1 MGVYRAAIV
10 TENGQNLI
18 AQALANEKPLIFTS
32 AKTSSYSYPVGT
44 DVPALTGLQDV
55 VQSVLPFDS
64 KVLGGN
70 VAQVSVRFD
79 NDGVDQ
85 TYRIE
90 TIGLYAKIEGGAET
104 LFSVTQATT
113 PDEMPVQSDISPSAY
128 IYNIQHTVQN
138 ASQITLTVNPAG
150 TATVQDIMDIESPEF
165 DDSGT
170 VEGISSFPGFLETM
184 KSKMNFFQFFRNLKA
199 GLQFVL
205 HAGQIVN
212 NCVTDNAGLPLS
224 AAQGKVLKDLYTQ
237 LYSDLNT
244 TNNNL
249 SNAGITTVKKI
260 TDLYAIKKSGFYCY
274 DAGASNA
281 PMSSRGGMVIAN
293 YLSDAWISL
302 NVVPYA
308 LSKIYTNS
316 KYNSTWTG
324 WSELASKDDLATKL
338 ELVATDFLPL
348 TAATIQPNNY
358 TYFIFNPSLPSGYI
372 LVGACLK
379 DTNALARK
387 VVPVYCN
394 ASSSNGTHRINLQLA
409 NTSNDVV
416 SITADMAIAFYLFV
430 RKK

>member
-1 MGVYRAAIV
+1 MMMNLMTILVKKVFISSKPTFVYLLCPPLCGPFSIQESAAGGLSYKV
-10 TENGQNLI
+10 KKEPSRRNHRNG
-18 AQALANEKPLIFTS
+18 
-32 AKTSSYSYPVGT
+32 
-44 DVPALTGLQDV
+44 TGL
-55 VQSVLPFDS
+55 
-64 KVLGGN
+64 KH
-70 VAQVSVRFD
+70 RF
-79 NDGVDQ
+79 VD
-85 TYRIE
+85 IN
-90 TIGLYAKIEGGAET
+90 KIHY
-104 LFSVTQATT
+104 F
-113 PDEMPVQSDISPSAY
+113 P
-128 IYNIQHTVQN
+128 
-138 ASQITLTVNPAG
+138 NPG
-150 TATVQDIMDIESPEF
+150 TMYV
-165 DDSGT
+165 
-170 VEGISSFPGFLETM
+170 
-184 KSKMNFFQFFRNLKA
+184 
-199 GLQFVL
+199 
-205 HAGQIVN
+205 
-212 NCVTDNAGLPLS
+212 
-224 AAQGKVLKDLYTQ
+224 
-237 LYSDLNT
+237 
-244 TNNNL
+244 NNNL

>member
-1 MGVYRAAIV
+1 MYV
-10 TENGQNLI
+10 
-18 AQALANEKPLIFTS
+18 
-32 AKTSSYSYPVGT
+32 
-44 DVPALTGLQDV
+44 
-55 VQSVLPFDS
+55 
-64 KVLGGN
+64 
-70 VAQVSVRFD
+70 
-79 NDGVDQ
+79 
-85 TYRIE
+85 
-90 TIGLYAKIEGGAET
+90 
-104 LFSVTQATT
+104 
-113 PDEMPVQSDISPSAY
+113 
-128 IYNIQHTVQN
+128 
-138 ASQITLTVNPAG
+138 
-150 TATVQDIMDIESPEF
+150 
-165 DDSGT
+165 
-170 VEGISSFPGFLETM
+170 
-184 KSKMNFFQFFRNLKA
+184 
-199 GLQFVL
+199 
-205 HAGQIVN
+205 
-212 NCVTDNAGLPLS
+212 
-224 AAQGKVLKDLYTQ
+224 
-237 LYSDLNT
+237 
-244 TNNNL
+244 NNNL
-249 SNAGITTVKKI
+249 SNAGNTTVKKI

>member
-1 MGVYRAAIV
+1 MSETKTKNLCTVPAADLTDSQYFIAEDGGELKRIPKAQV
-10 TENGQNLI
+10 VLKKLENMLATDTENLAGGGEVT
-18 AQALANEKPLIFTS
+18 AQELLDALAEQVANKLL
-32 AKTSSYSYPVGT
+32 AKS
-44 DVPALTGLQDV
+44 QV
-55 VQSVLPFDS
+55 VNNL
-64 KVLGGN
+64 L
-70 VAQVSVRFD
+70 A
-79 NDGVDQ
+79 
-85 TYRIE
+85 
-90 TIGLYAKIEGGAET
+90 
-104 LFSVTQATT
+104 
-113 PDEMPVQSDISPSAY
+113 
-128 IYNIQHTVQN
+128 
-138 ASQITLTVNPAG
+138 
-150 TATVQDIMDIESPEF
+150 
-165 DDSGT
+165 T
-170 VEGISSFPGFLETM
+170 VEG
-184 KSKMNFFQFFRNLKA
+184 N
-199 GLQFVL
+199 
-205 HAGQIVN
+205 
-212 NCVTDNAGLPLS
+212 PLD
-224 AAQGKVLKDLYTQ
+224 ATQGKALKDLI
-237 LYSDLNT
+237 DT

>member
-1 MGVYRAAIV
+1 M
-10 TENGQNLI
+10 
-18 AQALANEKPLIFTS
+18 
-32 AKTSSYSYPVGT
+32 
-44 DVPALTGLQDV
+44 
-55 VQSVLPFDS
+55 
-64 KVLGGN
+64 
-70 VAQVSVRFD
+70 
-79 NDGVDQ
+79 
-85 TYRIE
+85 
-90 TIGLYAKIEGGAET
+90 
-104 LFSVTQATT
+104 
-113 PDEMPVQSDISPSAY
+113 
-128 IYNIQHTVQN
+128 
-138 ASQITLTVNPAG
+138 
-150 TATVQDIMDIESPEF
+150 
-165 DDSGT
+165 
-170 VEGISSFPGFLETM
+170 
-184 KSKMNFFQFFRNLKA
+184 
-199 GLQFVL
+199 
-205 HAGQIVN
+205 
-212 NCVTDNAGLPLS
+212 
-224 AAQGKVLKDLYTQ
+224 
-237 LYSDLNT
+237 
-244 TNNNL
+244 
-249 SNAGITTVKKI
+249 SNAGIPTVKKI

>member
-1 MGVYRAAIV
+1 MALKDVIIGYAKGDKGDKGDTGERGATGQTGPQGEPGNIADAAITDTQGLDVAKGTKTTAQKLFDAIADRIVNKLV
-10 TENGQNLI
+10 TNDTLTTK
-18 AQALANEKPLIFTS
+18 LADYLLKSAMSSTNINSTTNVPTS
-32 AKTSSYSYPVGT
+32 ALVYS
-44 DVPALTGLQDV
+44 LLQDV
-55 VQSVLPFDS
+55 
-64 KVLGGN
+64 
-70 VAQVSVRFD
+70 
-79 NDGVDQ
+79 
-85 TYRIE
+85 
-90 TIGLYAKIEGGAET
+90 
-104 LFSVTQATT
+104 
-113 PDEMPVQSDISPSAY
+113 
-128 IYNIQHTVQN
+128 
-138 ASQITLTVNPAG
+138 
-150 TATVQDIMDIESPEF
+150 
-165 DDSGT
+165 
-170 VEGISSFPGFLETM
+170 
-184 KSKMNFFQFFRNLKA
+184 
-199 GLQFVL
+199 
-205 HAGQIVN
+205 
-212 NCVTDNAGLPLS
+212 
-224 AAQGKVLKDLYTQ
+224 
-237 LYSDLNT
+237 
-244 TNNNL
+244 NNNL
-249 SNAGITTVKKI
+249 SNAGIPTVKNI

-293 YLSDAWISL
+293 CLSDAWISL